1 MPWRKNQNK
10 TEHGAEFLIPSPN
23 WHCWPFSSELSSPG
37 FHGNILVLLFF
48 SSSVSM
54 KRTDL
59 YSFSSPD
66 DCFCLFS
73 PYAFSNLPFHS
84 SVSAVAPQTCV
95 RLDLSTTSVTVPLGC
110 PKGAPNQV
118 SKGNLC
124 SKRAPPQQPHHHS
137 QSAQDRSFAV
147 MQLSPPSYPSAEE
160 ELRFVNSA
168 SLDSVFF
175 SPFPLSPSR
184 PGHCHLVPGL
194 LQ

>member
-124 SKRAPPQQPHHHS
+124 SKRAPPQQPHHLHRVPKTGAL
-137 QSAQDRSFAV
+137 QSCSSPHLPIPVLKRNWG
-147 MQLSPPSYPSAEE
+147 LSI
-160 ELRFVNSA
+160 L
-168 SLDSVFF
+168 
-175 SPFPLSPSR
+175 PL
-184 PGHCHLVPGL
+184 
-194 LQ
+194 